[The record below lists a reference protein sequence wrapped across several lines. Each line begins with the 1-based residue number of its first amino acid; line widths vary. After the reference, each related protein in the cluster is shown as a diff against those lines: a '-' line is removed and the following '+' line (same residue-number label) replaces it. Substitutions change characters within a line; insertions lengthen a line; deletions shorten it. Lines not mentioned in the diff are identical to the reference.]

1 MRKKHS
7 VELIREGRFL
17 AEVPVELLE
26 DETDWSPY
34 FAPQEIEKLDAVRL
48 ALRAEDVAA
57 ASRYAKVFE
66 LVPVGQ

>member
-7 VELIREGRFL
+7 IEFIREGRFL

-34 FAPQEIEKLDAVRL
+34 FAPEEVNKLDAVRV
-48 ALRAEDVAA
+48 ALRAEDVAT

-66 LVPVGQ
+66 VVPVAQ